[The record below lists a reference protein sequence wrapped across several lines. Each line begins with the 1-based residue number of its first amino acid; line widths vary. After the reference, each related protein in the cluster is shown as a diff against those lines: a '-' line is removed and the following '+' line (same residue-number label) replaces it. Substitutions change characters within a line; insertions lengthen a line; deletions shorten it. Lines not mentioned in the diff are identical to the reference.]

1 MTIYAPS
8 NTASIDPNGVP
19 WLMAHDPATG
29 DVVKIK
35 ANPATGALLVEASG
49 VTISWPITVS
59 NEVEITNSSGAP
71 IPMSAYS
78 LPLPSGASTEA
89 TLLAMSAKL
98 PASLWQK
105 AMSAST
111 SVTVASDQSPL
122 PTDVRASASA
132 QSVTPSD
139 STNLTGTARALY
151 VWVGGNIVA
160 IIGGSP
166 ITFTNV
172 QDGTILPIAC
182 TRINATSTTATN
194 MVALY

>member
-1 MTIYAPS
+1 M
-8 NTASIDPNGVP
+8 G
-19 WLMAHDPATG
+19 
-29 DVVKIK
+29 
-35 ANPATGALLVEASG
+35 
-49 VTISWPITVS
+49 
-59 NEVEITNSSGAP
+59 
-71 IPMSAYS
+71 
-78 LPLPSGASTEA
+78 
-89 TLLAMSAKL
+89 
-98 PASLWQK
+98 
-105 AMSAST
+105 AST
-111 SVTVASDQSPL
+111 SVTVASDQTPL

-132 QSVTPSD
+132 QAVTPSD

-151 VWVGGNIVA
+151 VGVGGNIVA